1 MMKSFLLLTF
11 ILLLGP
17 ITGAEAAGKK
27 EVTGRAEP
35 PTITD
40 SYIRFPSL
48 RLQFF
53 KPDGRLGL
61 ASVSYA
67 VMTSDVAIQNKV
79 RDKEHYIADYVIT
92 EVNRRGIAINVN
104 DRYGSGIFLV
114 IKEAVGKFV
123 PGVEGKDVVIN
134 DVLLER

>member
-1 MMKSFLLLTF
+1 MNARWVLAFLLL
-11 ILLLGP
+11 LGSF
-17 ITGAEAAGKK
+17 TGAEAAGKK
-27 EVTGRAEP
+27 EVTGRAES
-35 PTITD
+35 PTVTS

-48 RLQFF
+48 RLQFLR
-53 KPDGRLGL
+53 PDGRLGL

-67 VMTSDVAIQNKV
+67 VMTSDPIMQNKI
-79 RDKEHYIADYVIT
+79 RDKEQYIADYVIT

-104 DRYGSGIFLV
+104 DRYGSGIFQV

-123 PGVEGKDVVIN
+123 PGIEEKDVVIN